1 MTGYSVCRRAA
12 TGIWIASTFFFLLF
26 FFFFIIFFFLFRETE
41 TEKEYRVTE
50 FENKI
55 ARNGGFGVKRYE
67 IEGTENRF
75 FDSINEKA

>member
-1 MTGYSVCRRAA
+1 M
-12 TGIWIASTFFFLLF
+12 
-26 FFFFIIFFFLFRETE
+26 
-41 TEKEYRVTE
+41 EKEYRVTE

>member
-12 TGIWIASTFFFLLF
+12 AGIWIASTFFFLL

-55 ARNGGFGVKRYE
+55 ARNGGFSVKRYE